1 MLRIVNYQKRA
12 TEEGKEFFVLE
23 VQGGIEMVL
32 SQNTQK
38 YYATAK
44 KAYVS
49 STFDEAACKTLIG
62 TEMRGSIVKV
72 DCDPFEY
79 TNKETGVVFNLDFT
93 YQYTPE
99 EGVISKEDKAL
110 QKLLG
115 DEIQL
120 SRNGMQLEEQTM

>member
-1 MLRIVNYQKRA
+1 MVKIVNYQKRT

-23 VQGGIEMVL
+23 VQGGVEMVL
-32 SQNTQK
+32 SQNTGK

-49 STFDEAACKTLIG
+49 STFDESVCKSIIG

-72 DCDPFEY
+72 ECEPFEY
-79 TNKETGVVFNLDFT
+79 TNKETGVVFSLDFT

-99 EGVISKEDKAL
+99 EGVVSKEEKAL

-120 SRNGMQLEEQTM
+120 SRNGIQLEEQTM